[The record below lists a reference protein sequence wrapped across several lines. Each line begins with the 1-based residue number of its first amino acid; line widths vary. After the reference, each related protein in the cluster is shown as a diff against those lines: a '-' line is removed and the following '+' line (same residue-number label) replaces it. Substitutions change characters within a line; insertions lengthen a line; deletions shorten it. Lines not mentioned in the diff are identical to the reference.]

1 MNISLK
7 KTVVAMSGAML
18 AGAMGTAAAH
28 DIDEAGEP
36 VCTEAN
42 YMMADAQNTP
52 FGDHTGPGRVIEMN
66 IVTGTPGITVGN
78 PFNPGNAN
86 TAICPDDVIC
96 PAAWKPTGVLSGGE
110 NGHAFITS
118 AGQIALT
125 QFHRDG
131 TPIRTTSFK
140 SLLGNPTTGGPP
152 MPGFPGGVGFASLPR
167 PLGTQL
173 MPNGNLIQAICDA
186 NFFNA
191 FNSDGMGAGESGI
204 SYAPVNGGAVAS
216 SNNSSW
222 LYFPPVYA
230 TDDRHTRPA
239 EGEPGHDL
247 WGCMA
252 GIMFSDEG
260 MYVSTFHGGA
270 VLEIDWKAGVEDDV
284 AGTGSN
290 DTDNDFEVDHGD
302 GSRKKKGGNNRAV
315 VTDVID
321 FRLGEPEN
329 NSGWRRDSLR
339 AISFDESGNIYAT
352 DRERSEECVR
362 GQAPG
367 AVPAVAPPCNPRVF
381 RQRVNIASFDG
392 YNNPALRRTLALDPG
407 VNVIAGIR
415 TNRMS
420 RTACDYVQAN
430 AATYATEY
438 SATGY
443 AAEEDLCDVE
453 TLLVAS
459 SAMNPGCD
467 ANGDGLNGPG
477 HPANQ
482 CFKPGGSVA
491 EYIIHPNFTDGGAA
505 YGGDTCTGNPADEL
519 VGGANAGCAQPV
531 AMFDYT
537 SPDGGAAQAVDPR
550 MLMVIHEAFGQ

>member
-1 MNISLK
+1 MNIPLK
-7 KTVVAMSGAML
+7 KTVAALGGAML
-18 AGAMGTAAAH
+18 AGVIGTVAAH
-28 DIDEAGEP
+28 DIDEAGTP

-42 YMMADAQNTP
+42 YMMADAMNAP
-52 FGDHTGPGRVIEMN
+52 FGVQGPGRVIEMN

-78 PFNPGNAN
+78 PFNPGN
-86 TAICPDDVIC
+86 TGTDICPTDVAC

-125 QFHRDG
+125 EFHRDG
-131 TPIRTTSFK
+131 TPIRTVSFK
-140 SLLGNPTTGGPP
+140 ELLGNPTTGGPT
-152 MPGFPGGVGFASLPR
+152 FPAFPNGVGFASVPR

-191 FNSDGMGAGESGI
+191 FNSDQALEGDGLEA
-204 SYAPVNGGAVAS
+204 NH
-216 SNNSSW
+216 
-222 LYFPPVYA
+222 YFPPVNA
-230 TDDRHTRPA
+230 TDARQSSSRLLVIDQVTMKVLDEYTRPE
-239 EGEPGHDL
+239 EGEPGHEL
-247 WGCMA
+247 WGCFA

-270 VLEIDWKAGVEDDV
+270 VLEIDWKAGLDDDV
-284 AGTGSN
+284 AGVGSN
-290 DTDNDFEVDHGD
+290 DTDNDFEIDHGD

-352 DRERSEECVR
+352 DRERTAICNR
-362 GQAPG
+362 GDACGPK
-367 AVPAVAPPCNPRVF
+367 VF
-381 RQRVNIASFDG
+381 NQRVNIAPYDYANPVNGF
-392 YNNPALRRTLALDPG
+392 NNPALRRTLALDPG

-420 RTACDYVQAN
+420 RIACDFVQAN

-453 TLLVAS
+453 TLLVAA
-459 SAMNPGCD
+459 SAMNPGD
-467 ANGDGLNGPG
+467 ILDGCSGA
-477 HPANQ
+477 HPSGNT

-505 YGGDTCTGNPADEL
+505 YGGDGCSGVWNDVAGNQ
-519 VGGANAGCAQPV
+519 GCAQPV
-531 AMFDYT
+531 ATFDYT
-537 SPDGGAAQAVDPR
+537 SPNGGAVEKVDPR

>member
-7 KTVVAMSGAML
+7 KTAAAISGAML
-18 AGAMGTAAAH
+18 AGVIGTAAAH

-42 YMMADAQNTP
+42 YMMADAMNAP
-52 FGDHTGPGRVIEMN
+52 FGVQGPGRVIEMN

-78 PFNPGNAN
+78 PFNGGNAN
-86 TAICPDDVIC
+86 TDICPENVIC

-131 TPIRTTSFK
+131 TPIRTVSFK
-140 SLLGNPTTGGPP
+140 ELLGNPTTGGPP
-152 MPGFPGGVGFASLPR
+152 MPGFPGGVGFASVPR

-191 FNSDGMGAGESGI
+191 FNSDV
-204 SYAPVNGGAVAS
+204 APEGGLEA
-216 SNNSSW
+216 NQ
-222 LYFPPVYA
+222 YFPPVNA
-230 TDDRHTRPA
+230 TDARQSTSRLLVIDQVTMKVIDEYTRPA
-239 EGEPGHDL
+239 EGQDGHEL
-247 WGCMA
+247 WGCFA

-260 MYVSTFHGGA
+260 MYVSTFHGGT
-270 VLEIDWKAGVEDDV
+270 VLEIDWKAGMTE
-284 AGTGSN
+284 GRSSGIGSN
-290 DTDNDFEVDHGD
+290 SACHTNKHGKQNCFKLGD
-302 GSRKKKGGNNRAV
+302 GENRAV
-315 VTDVID
+315 VTNVID
-321 FRLGEPEN
+321 FRLGKPLN
-329 NSGWRRDSLR
+329 NEGWRRDSLR

-352 DRERSEECVR
+352 DRERSLICERDDAC
-362 GQAPG
+362 GPK
-367 AVPAVAPPCNPRVF
+367 VF

-392 YNNPALRRTLALDPG
+392 YNDQSKRRTLALDPG

-420 RTACDYVQAN
+420 RKACDFVQAN
-430 AATYATEY
+430 AGLYATEY
-438 SATGY
+438 NGNGY
-443 AAEEDLCDVE
+443 ASEEDLCDVE
-453 TLLVAS
+453 TLLVAA
-459 SAMNPGCD
+459 SAMNPGD
-467 ANGDGLNGPG
+467 ILNGCSG
-477 HPANQ
+477 AHPSGNK

-505 YGGDTCTGNPADEL
+505 YLGAGCSGDPDDMTGNQ
-519 VGGANAGCAQPV
+519 GCAQPV
-531 AMFDYT
+531 ATFEYT
-537 SPDGGAAQAVDPR
+537 LPSAQGGAMQPVDPR